1 MLTIILKII
10 LCSSIFIAVYYL
22 FLEKEKM
29 YRFNRIYLLS
39 SLILSYVI
47 PFITITVQKA
57 PITQPQLVIEETI
70 VQAVSATSRQDSF
83 NWINVFWFIYVAVTF
98 VLLIKSVVALITIKR
113 IKGEKQSYQNYDIVF
128 TGKSQSPFS
137 FWNTIYMGKD
147 YMKNDTIDPRI
158 FLHEKSHIDQKHSI
172 DLAIVHLVKIFTW
185 FNPVLFLYKKA
196 IVTNH
201 EFLADEAVLNN
212 QFNVKD
218 YQNLILEEILS
229 SQNLPLTHSF
239 NFNNTKKRFIMMK
252 AQKTKFSLVRKTL
265 GITTL
270 ITAIALLSERT
281 YAKDSV
287 KKSSNTEITAP
298 SMQKRIATEEKT
310 KSLFSEVTKDS
321 SNDQE
326 QQASFSAASELKKE
340 TLKTVSDTI
349 SPKTNDE
356 GKNTISQEDQDK
368 DLVKAEYPE
377 GRKTLM
383 GKINRETDIGSIE
396 PQKGTIHSI
405 ASVYI
410 DATGKTTKV
419 TTAGDNEAFNKAFL
433 KTVTAISNET
443 TWKPATKN
451 GQAVDSVLKIPATIA
466 FAQQ

>member
-10 LCSSIFIAVYYL
+10 LCSSIFIAVYFL

-29 YRFNRIYLLS
+29 YRFYRIYLLG
-39 SLILSYVI
+39 SLILSYII
-47 PFITITVQKA
+47 PFVTITVQKTPA
-57 PITQPQLVIEETI
+57 KQPQLIIEETI
-70 VQAVSATSRQDSF
+70 QEAVSVTTAQESF
-83 NWINVFWFIYVAVTF
+83 DWTNVFWLVYVTVTSF
-98 VLLIKSVVALITIKR
+98 FLIKNTLSIIAIKR
-113 IKGEKQSYQNYDIVF
+113 IRGEKQSYQNYNIIF
-128 TGKSQSPFS
+128 TGKKQSPFS
-137 FWNTIYMGKD
+137 FWNTIYIGKD
-147 YMKNDTIDPRI
+147 YMKNGTIDPRI

-201 EFLADEAVLNN
+201 EFLADEAVLNGN
-212 QFNVKD
+212 FNIKD
-218 YQNLILEEILS
+218 YQDLILEEIVS

-252 AQKTKFSLVRKTL
+252 AQKSKFSLVRKTL
-265 GITTL
+265 GVTTL
-270 ITAIALLSERT
+270 IAAITLLSERT
-281 YAKDSV
+281 YAKDAV
-287 KKSSNTEITAP
+287 KKSTSTEITTA
-298 SMQKRIATEEKT
+298 STQKEVTTEEKT
-310 KSLFSEVTKDS
+310 KNLFSEGVKES
-321 SNDQE
+321 SNNQE
-326 QQASFSAASELKKE
+326 QQKNVSIASELKKE

-349 SPKTNDE
+349 SPKANNE
-356 GKNTISQEDQDK
+356 GKNTISQEEQDK

-377 GRKTLM
+377 GRNTLLS
-383 GKINRETDIGSIE
+383 KINKETDIGSVQ
-396 PQKGTIHSI
+396 PQKGTIQSI

-419 TTAGDNEAFNKAFL
+419 TTEGDNEAFNKAFL
-433 KTVTAISNET
+433 KTITAMSNET

-451 GQAVDSVLKIPATIA
+451 GQAVASVIKIPAKIT